1 MLQRVFIHLSLI
13 LLFTFTQMG
22 VATHE
27 ISHLAD
33 SQEQDQQD
41 QNSTESQCEPCLSY
55 SHAAVA
61 DLAPLFT
68 FSVTP
73 VEHVFTASA
82 FTSTSSA
89 SPSFYS
95 ARAPP
100 TTLQN

>member
-13 LLFTFTQMG
+13 LLFAITQIG

-33 SQEQDQQD
+33 GTQHQQD
-41 QNSTESQCEPCLSY
+41 QHNTESQCEQCLSY

-61 DLAPLFT
+61 DLAPTFT
-68 FSVTP
+68 FQLAPS
-73 VEHVFTASA
+73 EHTFTASTFA
-82 FTSTSSA
+82 STFA
-89 SPSFYS
+89 SPLSFYS

-100 TTLQN
+100 THSQT